1 MPKISA
7 LQRQANRNT
16 IVAVAHSLFSQ
27 HGYSR
32 VSVNEIIKSAG
43 ISKGQFYT
51 YFESKQDIFFA
62 IVEGSDSRKAH
73 LSETISEDLPPKK
86 RLEEYLRQRLQHFLN
101 EESLQ
106 WVKFSSEFWATVE
119 LNEPIKQRHQQRYQT
134 FSEDIATII
143 RAGIQTGHFRSD
155 LDIDNDLPNYIYTLI
170 ATIDGIASL
179 AAVMQQPV
187 DPAKIDMAVDVL
199 ISYLMP
205 TERLVH
211 P

>member
-1 MPKISA
+1 MPKISD

-27 HGYSR
+27 NGYSR
-32 VSVNEIIKSAG
+32 VSVNEIIKAAG

-73 LSETISEDLPPKK
+73 LSETISEDLPPEK

-134 FSEDIATII
+134 FSGDIAAFI

-155 LDIDNDLPNYIYTLI
+155 IDLPAYIYILT

-187 DPAKIDMAVDVL
+187 DAQKIDMAVDVL
-199 ISYLMP
+199 ISYLLP
-205 TERLVH
+205 TERLVS